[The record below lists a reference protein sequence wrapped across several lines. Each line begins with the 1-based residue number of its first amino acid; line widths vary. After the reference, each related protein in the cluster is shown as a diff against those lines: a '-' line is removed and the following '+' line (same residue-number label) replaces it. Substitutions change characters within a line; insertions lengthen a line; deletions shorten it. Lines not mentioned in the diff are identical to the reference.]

1 MQRSRLC
8 QFDFEPR
15 PTIPL
20 LIRAATSADLPD
32 LMALALESKFA
43 AHWSES
49 QYRQIFSQ
57 STPRRIVLV
66 ASDKGVG
73 EDRGK
78 GDLLAFVVARVV
90 QQDWEIENLVVRT
103 TSQRRGVAT
112 RLLNHIRKS
121 AKSENAMKLFLEVRR
136 SSAAARA
143 LYKKFGFKNC
153 GYRSRYYSDPADDAV
168 LYQLIL

>member
-1 MQRSRLC
+1 
-8 QFDFEPR
+8 
-15 PTIPL
+15 L

-32 LMALALESKFA
+32 LMVLAMESKTA

-49 QYRQIFSQ
+49 QYRQILSQ

-66 ASDKGVG
+66 AVDKSTG
-73 EDRGK
+73 EDREK
-78 GDLLAFVVARVV
+78 QGDLLAFVVARVV
-90 QQDWEIENLVVRT
+90 EQDWEIENLVVRAN
-103 TSQRRGVAT
+103 SQRRGIAT

-121 AKSENAMKLFLEVRR
+121 AKSENAMKLYLEVRR

-143 LYKKFGFKNC
+143 LYQKLGFKSC
-153 GYRSRYYSDPADDAV
+153 GYRRRYYSHPVDDAV